1 MKIRSIAVMAAVA
14 AGAFAGYANAD
25 ELADITAAKTLRC
38 GTFADVPP
46 FASPDPK
53 TREMV
58 GFDVDLCRAIAREL
72 GVNAEIKPV
81 SVEARVPE
89 VKLGHVDIAVANLAY
104 TLSRAEQIQF
114 SDPYY
119 LAKEMLIVKANDP
132 GQKKADFE
140 GKRLAST
147 KGSTSELAIRK
158 NKSDALTFQDTGS
171 AYLAVQQGKA
181 RGLVANTMTTTKI
194 VNESKTKGAEMR
206 MIEEPMLYQP
216 IGVGMKKDEPAPT
229 TKINEILVKL
239 DTSGEINQIWDK
251 WLGPNT
257 EYKMTRKDKVVPIG
271 ELKFEPIPKLY
282 VLRRCAMRLANE
294 RAASTC
300 PTFKA
305 FDG

>member
-1 MKIRSIAVMAAVA
+1 MKMKSFAVMAAIA
-14 AGAFAGYANAD
+14 LSAIAGQASAD
-25 ELADITAAKTLRC
+25 QLADITAAKTVRC

-158 NKSDALTFQDTGS
+158 NNSDALTFQDTGS

-206 MIEEPMLYQP
+206 MIQEPMLYQP
-216 IGVGMKKDEPAPT
+216 IGIGMKKGEPALT
-229 TKINEILVKL
+229 AKINEILVKL
-239 DTSGEINQIWDK
+239 DTSGELNQIWDK

-257 EYKMTRKDKVVPIG
+257 EYKMTRTDKVVPIT
-271 ELKFEPIPKLY
+271 ELKFEPIP
-282 VLRRCAMRLANE
+282 
-294 RAASTC
+294 
-300 PTFKA
+300 
-305 FDG
+305 